1 MNKTVDQMHHN
12 LERPIETER
21 DDRLLHKELVARLL
35 GALIDPEG
43 RATGIVL
50 GLAGASGSG
59 KSSVLNMVA
68 ERTEQHHP
76 AAVVIRFNPCLANP
90 RNGLV
95 HAFFTEAMAAL
106 ETSAK
111 SQSCQQPDKLKS
123 LGQALFRYAK
133 RVAPADNILLCD
145 GGAAAAGLDTLR
157 QSPPAGDALHDMRA
171 EIVREIDESEIDVV
185 VVIDEIDRLDEREV
199 AVVARLVRLVANFE
213 RFSYL
218 LAYDPDRIAGAHGK
232 NDGDNGRAALETLVH
247 LQVTLPPALPRQ
259 VRRLVG
265 QRFGEL
271 VEEPDEHRQR
281 LSQLLSILVP
291 GILGNLRD
299 AKRLLAG
306 FEMLY
311 RLLRLE
317 VDEVDLL
324 GWAAIQVKYPDV
336 EQTFR
341 NRQEQIVGLKSN
353 LFGEALLDRMLTSPR
368 AVAVDVTVKS
378 PLGAAEELWLEE
390 SAERLISGPVVRPLQ
405 RLIEFLFKTPAENR
419 RDPLNAINAALPLAK
434 TLAYGTLIDAGEAED
449 AAPHPRYVEMIGELG
464 DRDGATLTGALREAD
479 RNGSLAEYL
488 VALQGCGHRVH
499 PRFADHDWPLGE
511 IWSAFSDFAEPV
523 PALADPP
530 RDRPNRWLAKF
541 ISGPY
546 LHGLGDRRQF
556 LEPNID
562 ILREWITGGRFA
574 LAGHLLEVQMKLE
587 LEQPDQPAPIG
598 PFLMAKDIAP
608 LCNELAGACRAAL
621 HAGTL
626 LETIA
631 DIACLRAILRGAPDI
646 WDDDC
651 RRKMNETLTRPELLD
666 RFIWYC
672 FDAAEPDAALAQAL
686 ALVVDRDALR
696 AAVVERLKDTAE
708 MPEQVRHAHEI
719 AAAKL

>member
-1 MNKTVDQMHHN
+1 MDKTVGQMHHN

-68 ERTEQHHP
+68 ERTERHHP
-76 AAVVIRFNPCLANP
+76 AAIVVRFNPCLANP
-90 RNGLV
+90 LNGLV
-95 HAFFTEAMAAL
+95 HAFFAEATAAL
-106 ETSAK
+106 DASAK
-111 SQSCQQPDKLKS
+111 SRSCQQPDKLKS
-123 LGQALFRYAK
+123 LGQTLFRYAK

-157 QSPPAGDALHDMRA
+157 QSPPAGEALHKMRA
-171 EIVREIDESEIDVV
+171 ELVRELDESGIDVV
-185 VVIDEIDRLDEREV
+185 VVIDEIDRLEEREV
-199 AVVARLVRLVANFE
+199 AVVARLVRLVANFT

-218 LAYDPDRIAGAHGK
+218 LAYDPDRIAGALGK
-232 NDGDNGRAALETLVH
+232 NDGDSGRAALETLAH

-259 VRRLVG
+259 VRRLVS

-271 VEEPDEHRQR
+271 VDEPDEHGQR
-281 LSQLLSILVP
+281 LNQLLTILVP
-291 GILGNLRD
+291 GILGTLRD

-306 FEMLY
+306 FEMLH
-311 RLLRLE
+311 RPLRLE

-324 GWAAIQVKYPDV
+324 GWATIQVKYPDV
-336 EQTFR
+336 AQTFR
-341 NRQEQIVGLKSN
+341 NRQEQIVGLAST
-353 LFGEALLDRMLTSPR
+353 LFGEALLDRMLTGLR

-378 PLGAAEELWLEE
+378 PRGAAEELWLEE
-390 SAERLISGPVVRPLQ
+390 CAERLISGPAVRPLQ
-405 RLIEFLFKTPAENR
+405 RLMEFLFKTPAESR
-419 RDPLNAINAALPLAK
+419 RDPLNAITAALPLAK
-434 TLAYGTLIDAGEAED
+434 TLAFGTLIDAGEAD
-449 AAPHPRYVEMIGELG
+449 DTAPHPRFADMIGELG
-464 DRDGATLTGALREAD
+464 DRDSAALTGALREAD

-488 VALQGCGHRVH
+488 VALHGCGHRVH
-499 PRFADHDWPLGE
+499 PRFGDHDWPLDQ
-511 IWSAFSDFAEPV
+511 IWSGFSDFAEPV
-523 PALADPP
+523 PALTDPP
-530 RDRPNRWLAKF
+530 RDRPNRRLAKF

-546 LHGLGDRRQF
+546 LHGFGDRRQF
-556 LEPNID
+556 LKPNLD

-587 LEQPDQPAPIG
+587 LEKPDQPAPIV
-598 PFLMAKDIAP
+598 PFLAAKDIAP
-608 LCNELAGACRAAL
+608 LCNELGSACRAAL

-631 DIACLRAILRGAPDI
+631 DMACLRAILRGAPDI

-651 RRKMNETLTRPELLD
+651 RRKLDETLTRPELLD

-672 FDAAEPDAALAQAL
+672 FGAAEPDAASDQAA
-686 ALVVDRDALR
+686 ALVADP
-696 AAVVERLKDTAE
+696 
-708 MPEQVRHAHEI
+708 MPCAPPWPSD
-719 AAAKL
+719 